1 MNTNPINK
9 VHGVIKNVVIVTAGL
24 MVVYLGGSWY
34 FGHEFDSFDRIIFI
48 VFAGIV
54 TLQWFIGLMN
64 LGVSIVQEGF
74 QPKWQ
79 IEHLIW
85 TSLAIGCLHAASN
98 VPTPEG
104 MSRFAVLLGLTLL
117 SFFFIAV
124 AIWRM
129 RMTKPTENATT

>member
-1 MNTNPINK
+1 MNNPINK
-9 VHGVIKNVVIVTAGL
+9 FHGLVKNIVMAFAAI
-24 MVVYLGGSWY
+24 MIFYLGGSSLLGRD
-34 FGHEFDSFDRIIFI
+34 FTTFDAIFFI
-48 VFAGIV
+48 AFASVV

-85 TSLAIGCLHAASN
+85 TSLAIGCLHGASN
-98 VPTPEG
+98 VPTPTG
-104 MSRFAVLLGLTLL
+104 FSRFAVLLGLTIAC
-117 SFFFIAV
+117 FFLIGI

-129 RMTKPTENATT
+129 KMTKPVKPATT